1 MRDLL
6 NNTEQDVLF
15 PAKRYISAELGTAID
30 VKGEARKCLVLL
42 NVGGT
47 STMTAAITVQ
57 ERATSGASWT
67 TLQALTADNVELQ
80 VVDLAPTGR
89 NIRAICTMATEE
101 SGRTDIDFG
110 LTAIFYNLR
119 YIPENIT

>member
-6 NNTEQDVLF
+6 NNTEQVTLLG
-15 PAKRYISAELGTAID
+15 AKRYASYALGTAVD
-30 VKGEARKCLVLL
+30 LKGEGRKCLVLL

-47 STMTAAITVQ
+47 STMTALITVQ
-57 ERATSGASWT
+57 QQATSGASWT

-89 NIRAICTMATEE
+89 LIRAIVTMATME

-110 LTAIFYNLR
+110 LTAILYNLR